1 MKFAAASETQVKYP
15 VLDIADS
22 SSIQSFVKDIKRDHD
37 VVDVLIN
44 NAGVNADDQYS
55 PENVKLTL
63 DTNVRGTLQVS
74 FVVFHI
80 CLS

>member
-1 MKFAAASETQVKYP
+1 MDLKFAAASETQVKYP
-15 VLDIADS
+15 VLDIADF
-22 SSIQSFVKDIKRDHD
+22 SSIQSFAKEIKKDHD
-37 VVDVLIN
+37 AVDVLIN

-74 FVVFHI
+74 FSGFHL
-80 CLS
+80 C